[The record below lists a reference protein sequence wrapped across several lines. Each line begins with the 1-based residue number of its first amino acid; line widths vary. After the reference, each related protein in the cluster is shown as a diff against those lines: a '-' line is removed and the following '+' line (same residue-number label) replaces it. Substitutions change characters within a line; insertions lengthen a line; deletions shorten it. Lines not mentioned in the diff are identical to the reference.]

1 MAVQFSLEDLFNVMI
16 ELESVGN
23 IQYTRMR
30 DISENP
36 KVKGLFNELAEAE
49 LSHKRIYEHLKLK
62 AIHYNVEVVDEDY
75 LAYVKVLLENTIA
88 FIRGVKKIEADE
100 QGYDVA
106 VQLEHDTIEFLQTLK
121 KVLDPSFHK
130 TLDDIIAQEEGHLKT
145 LEMIKMLMQ

>member
-1 MAVQFSLEDLFNVMI
+1 MAEQFRLEDLFNVMI

-36 KVKGLFNELAEAE
+36 KVKGLFEELAQAE
-49 LSHKRIYEHLKLK
+49 LSHKLIYEHLKFK
-62 AIHYNVEVVDEDY
+62 AVHYNVEVVNEDY
-75 LAYVKVLLENTIA
+75 LMYVKVLLDNTIE

-106 VQLEHDTIEFLQTLK
+106 VQLEHDTIEFLETLK
-121 KVLDPSFHK
+121 KVLDPSFHQ
-130 TLDDIIAQEEGHLKT
+130 TLDEIIAQEEGHLKT